1 MTVFWKESRNMCA
14 IKFIRLEDYLEDKAV
29 TGEML
34 PLEPQGY
41 VFAEVRPEFS
51 KLGQG
56 LSRLLYC

>member
-41 VFAEVRPEFS
+41 VFAEVRPEF
-51 KLGQG
+51 
-56 LSRLLYC
+56 